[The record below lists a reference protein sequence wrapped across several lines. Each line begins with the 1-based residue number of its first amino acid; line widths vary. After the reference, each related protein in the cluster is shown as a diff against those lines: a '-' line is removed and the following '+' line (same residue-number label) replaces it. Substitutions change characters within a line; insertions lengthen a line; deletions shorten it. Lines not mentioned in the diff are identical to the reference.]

1 MALTKKVTKSFS
13 EGRWSEL
20 RPQEQC
26 LPLSEVKPCKGGWG
40 VWRGRTFH
48 CTAVYSSL
56 LLQLIKTDG
65 TFSTSFVGGPEFNL
79 HHHKGNICNKT
90 SSSSFFTK

>member
-26 LPLSEVKPCKGGWG
+26 LPLSEVRPCKGGG
-40 VWRGRTFH
+40 GWRGRTFH

-56 LLQLIKTDG
+56 LQLIKTDG
-65 TFSTSFVGGPEFNL
+65 TFSTSFARGPR
-79 HHHKGNICNKT
+79 I
-90 SSSSFFTK
+90 